1 MERQISQPL
10 AISLEAN
17 RPLSSDIIG
26 RLYYQ
31 LIQGAIR

>member
-1 MERQISQPL
+1 MEQQISQPL

-31 LIQGAIR
+31 LILWAIR